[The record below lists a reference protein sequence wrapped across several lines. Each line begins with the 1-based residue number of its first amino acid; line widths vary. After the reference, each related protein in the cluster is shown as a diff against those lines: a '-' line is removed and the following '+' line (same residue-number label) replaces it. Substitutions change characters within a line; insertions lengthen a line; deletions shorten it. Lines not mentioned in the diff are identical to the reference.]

1 MVGGLDSGKF
11 VASGVPVGR
20 EITDLRPVLHNEFE
34 KEGSILVV
42 IATDAPL
49 LPHQLKRVAKR
60 AVIGVA
66 RTGGI
71 TTNSSGDL
79 FIAFCTATPTL
90 VENRQQWSTLKNT
103 EIHLLLAAT
112 VQATEEAIINALV
125 AAETMRG
132 VGGSKYYGLPHERLR
147 EVLRKYNRL
156 AETQH

>member
-1 MVGGLDSGKF
+1 M
-11 VASGVPVGR
+11 
-20 EITDLRPVLHNEFE
+20 
-34 KEGSILVV
+34 
-42 IATDAPL
+42 
-49 LPHQLKRVAKR
+49 
-60 AVIGVA
+60 IGVA

-71 TTNSSGDL
+71 STNSSGDL

-90 VENRQQWSTLKNT
+90 VENRQQWSPLKNT

-147 EVLRKYNRL
+147 EVLRNTIASQRRSIDKAHLDL
-156 AETQH
+156 AGLDKNCRTSPFYR